1 MRVPRAQ
8 KREAQT
14 MADSRWCPAGF
25 ADTCRP
31 WAGRTEARSAGKSF
45 SAQLDL
51 LAASGRARWRGACHA
66 PYSHAQPHDVLVD
79 LAHRYWSSSAAKAK
93 RINRDIGIVSR
104 ASAHAQ

>member
-51 LAASGRARWRGACHA
+51 LAASGRARWRGACHGH
-66 PYSHAQPHDVLVD
+66 P
-79 LAHRYWSSSAAKAK
+79 
-93 RINRDIGIVSR
+93 RIPMPSRMMSWWTSRTDIGAHLR
-104 ASAHAQ
+104 RKRSA